1 MDREKYV
8 EEKTWDIEES
18 ILRDM
23 SPKEEDIDIHDEMSE
38 IIAKTAEITYLIK
51 EIRRKYKEAG
61 ILPAF
66 PANSIL
72 EDMMTI
78 ADYID
83 AQVVMFGRP
92 SVIKKSYLEL
102 SKTAIEEIKK
112 NPFDLEMSGLKEW
125 IEEGLI

>member
-1 MDREKYV
+1 MEREEYV
-8 EEKTWDIEES
+8 HEKSWEVQES
-18 ILRDM
+18 IVRDY
-23 SPKEEDIDIHDEMSE
+23 SPEEE
-38 IIAKTAEITYLIK
+38 IIEVHFEMLEIIRKTAEIIYLMK
-51 EIRRKYKEAG
+51 KVRKKYKEG
-61 ILPAF
+61 GLLPAF

-78 ADYID
+78 ADHID
-83 AQVVMFGRP
+83 AEVVMFGKP

-102 SKTAIEEIKK
+102 SETAIEEIKK